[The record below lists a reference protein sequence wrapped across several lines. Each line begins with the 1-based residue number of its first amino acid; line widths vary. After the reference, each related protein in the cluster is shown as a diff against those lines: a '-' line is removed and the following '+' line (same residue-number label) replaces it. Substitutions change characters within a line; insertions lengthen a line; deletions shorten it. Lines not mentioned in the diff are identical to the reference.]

1 MGLEAHR
8 RHRHPRKHPLIR
20 LKSLVLTLRQHLKV
34 LAFFYPERGPE
45 ITRLERV
52 PQGTL
57 RINGSVEQSTARSAK
72 VERGWTF

>member
-1 MGLEAHR
+1 
-8 RHRHPRKHPLIR
+8 
-20 LKSLVLTLRQHLKV
+20 V

-52 PQGTL
+52 PQGSL